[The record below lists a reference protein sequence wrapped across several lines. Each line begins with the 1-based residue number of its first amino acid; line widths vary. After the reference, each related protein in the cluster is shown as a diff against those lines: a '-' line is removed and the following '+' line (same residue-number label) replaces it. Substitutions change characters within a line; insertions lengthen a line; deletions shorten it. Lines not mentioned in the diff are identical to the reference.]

1 MSELTPQSPERRP
14 TVRLGNRPASHR
26 GRDPFVARLGAIVVV
41 GLLAI
46 PVIGAL
52 RGGDDG
58 AADAQPSDSVEAV
71 ETQADGTGAITLI
84 DPSQTTI
91 PAPAAAPA
99 PAPAAT
105 DPATSATQQVSPATD
120 PATNA
125 PVATAAPTTTAAAD
139 TASEDQLVGAATLD
153 VEDDTTP
160 ATTEAPS
167 TTSAPTTTEAT
178 CSGEYEVAAGDYWIG
193 IADRAGV
200 STEKLMSANDASS
213 ETPIYP
219 GTTICLPPGA
229 SQPGPP
235 PTTSTTT
242 EPETTTTTKA
252 PASTTTTKAPSK
264 STTTTAPAKSTTTTT
279 KAPATTAP
287 AKTYTRDEVTFIISS
302 VFPEDQRDTA
312 LAIAQ
317 RESNLKPGV
326 RNSCCFGLFQINWNS
341 HKSWLAGMGITTPE
355 QLYDPLV
362 NAQAAY
368 ALYQR
373 SGGWGPWGG
382 VPG

>member
-1 MSELTPQSPERRP
+1 MSDLTPQSPTRRP
-14 TVRLGNRPASHR
+14 TVRLGDRPASKR
-26 GRDPFVARLGAIVVV
+26 GRDPFAARLGAIVVV

-46 PVIGAL
+46 PVIAAL
-52 RGGDDG
+52 RGGDG
-58 AADAQPSDSVEAV
+58 AASSAVSGNGADAV
-71 ETQADGTGAITLI
+71 ETDPSSAGAITLI
-84 DPSQTTI
+84 DPSQTTTV
-91 PAPAAAPA
+91 PATAAAPA
-99 PAPAAT
+99 VT
-105 DPATSATQQVSPATD
+105 DPATSAATQQVAPATD

-125 PVATAAPTTTAAAD
+125 PTTTAAPATTAASPTTAD
-139 TASEDQLVGAATLD
+139 DQVAGAATLEASD
-153 VEDDTTP
+153 RGPSETDAP
-160 ATTEAPS
+160 AS
-167 TTSAPTTTEAT
+167 TSAPTTTEPA

-200 STEKLMSANDASS
+200 STEELMGANGASS

-219 GTTICLPPGA
+219 GTTICLPVGA

-242 EPETTTTTKA
+242 EAATTTTTKA
-252 PASTTTTKAPSK
+252 PATSTTKAP
-264 STTTTAPAKSTTTTT
+264 TTTAPPKATTTTT

-287 AKTYTRDEVTFIISS
+287 AKTYTRDEVTFIIAS
-302 VFPEDQRDTA
+302 VFPADQLDTA

-326 RNSCCFGLFQINWNS
+326 RNYCCYGLFQIHWNA
-341 HKSWLAGMGITTPE
+341 HKSWLAGMGITSPE